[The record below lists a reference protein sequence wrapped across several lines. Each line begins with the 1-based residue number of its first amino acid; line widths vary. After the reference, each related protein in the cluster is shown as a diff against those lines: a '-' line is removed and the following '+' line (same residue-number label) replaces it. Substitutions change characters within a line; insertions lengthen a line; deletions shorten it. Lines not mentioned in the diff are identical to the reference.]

1 MNFSYGKSL
10 ADKQKVAF
18 DRTDCYEHTPNMM
31 IFGQAGT
38 GKTWAVVNEIQQVL
52 DNTEDDVI
60 ILNAEGFCARDER
73 IKSKIVCIAPFEPDS
88 KWHINPLDIHGYEAY
103 EADKGKRI
111 FEGVKAVAV
120 NLIEEIIKRPTVSYE
135 RVIIHDACDRT
146 FKPFLERLERTGE
159 QSNSERNPTLSDIAE
174 ELVCNSA
181 ALRDNEQLWKS
192 LKDVIKKNRNE
203 NNKVMADSVTLYLDE
218 LFSRQAYN
226 DLHRDIVAKLPFIK
240 EYFSYKTNMP
250 ADRAVQL
257 SWRGVKVESA
267 CNLACLYYVW
277 NRLVCNHQ
285 NDYRKHLWIYQEN
298 ADTVFSRA
306 TPLPTILGEIYR
318 RCRPYGGIMTL
329 VSQSVADVIRGTDG
343 RVCFDNTST
352 FLVFG
357 LCSEDARIMLQ
368 ISGFGTNIAERR
380 ENMMCVKN
388 SITGIGTLY
397 REHNWTPVTFRE

>member
-1 MNFSYGKSL
+1 MNFNYGKSL

-18 DRTDCYEHTPNMM
+18 DRTDCYGHTPNMM
-31 IFGQAGT
+31 IFGQT
-38 GKTWAVVNEIQQVL
+38 GKGKQWAAVHEIQQVL
-52 DNTEDDVI
+52 EKTDDEVI
-60 ILNAEGFCARDER
+60 ILDAEGFYARDER
-73 IKSKIVCIAPFEPDS
+73 IREKVVRIDPFAPDS
-88 KWHINPLDIHGYEAY
+88 KWHINPLDIHGYEAG
-103 EADKGKRI
+103 EGKGI

-120 NLIEEIIKRPTVSYE
+120 NLIEEIIERPTVSYE
-135 RVIIHDACDRT
+135 RAIIHDACDRT

-159 QSNSERNPTLSDIAE
+159 QSNSEHNPTLDDVVE
-174 ELVCNSA
+174 DLVCNSVA
-181 ALRDNEQLWKS
+181 QRDNEQLWKS
-192 LKDVIKKNRNE
+192 LKDVIEKNRNE
-203 NNKVMADSVTLYLDE
+203 NNKVMADSVTLYLDK

-226 DLHRDIVAKLPFIK
+226 DLHRDIVAKLPFVK

-250 ADRAVQL
+250 ADRAIQL
-257 SWRGVKVESA
+257 SWRGSEVESA

-277 NRLVCNHQ
+277 NRLVCNRQ

-306 TPLPTILGEIYR
+306 TPISTILGEIYR
-318 RCRPYGGIMTL
+318 KCRPYGGIMTL

-343 RVCFDNTST
+343 KACFDNTST

-368 ISGFGTNIAERR
+368 ISGFGTKD
-380 ENMMCVKN
+380 MMCVKN
-388 SITGIGTLY
+388 GIAGIGTLY